1 MRNGTTLRATALL
14 GTAAASVAM
23 FACLKGAA
31 LEGFVK
37 SNALPL
43 PDRLKLIATMG
54 AAFALGAIAGAV
66 YGRWCGAEELRR
78 VAHRTAPLVALGPL
92 PALCARSAWPDA
104 LSTVLA
110 IGAFVLFA
118 ERLFRLSFG
127 TESRGPPF
135 LERVLPEGIRRWA
148 PAAIVGAAAMAY
160 AVYMSVQTLWMH
172 GRFQTFG
179 YDLGQLDN
187 VFWSTL
193 HGHPLQDSPLG
204 CVATW
209 SELGNHADLSVF
221 FFLPLYAIKPGG
233 PTLLV
238 LQSCVLGLGAIPLY
252 RFAARHLPR
261 RYACIIALVYLCYP
275 PMHGLQFYDFHMQP
289 MAAPF
294 VLFVI
299 DFIDER
305 RYVPAAVAFAVA
317 IGCREDVPIGLAIL
331 GVFLAMSGYR
341 PGAGVAMAL
350 AAAAYFVLIRFVVM
364 PKFSPGW
371 FQGIYKDLMPEGAKN
386 FGGVITTLLSN
397 PAYVFTTLLTAD
409 KLRYALQILVPLALL
424 PLRRS
429 YLAVSLVHGSILTL
443 LTTQYPAT
451 LDIGFQYSAN
461 FIPYIFPAAVLAL
474 KAQSRPGHR
483 PAALVA
489 MVLGTVLCGV
499 FWGAIPPRKSI
510 KGGFVTMSMT
520 RPTDGDRQKHKDLL
534 ALYALVPAGASL
546 AMSEQ
551 EMPHVS
557 RLGMRALRDTIDAD
571 YFLYGTGSIGSD
583 NAERLLSSGQADGIA
598 ERPGLKLLRRK
609 DLAPPDPTNLAA
621 RAPWR
626 ASSAFPG
633 FQPSGLRQR
642 WPELGHSA
650 FFHTRE
656 EASPWIEFDLGAATP
671 LRSFQVTNR
680 GDCCRERAVPLAVE
694 TSTDGTS
701 WTQGAKSDT
710 AFDKWEGSL
719 PPQAARYVRFRALR
733 TTMLHLASVEI
744 R

>member
-1 MRNGTTLRATALL
+1 
-14 GTAAASVAM
+14 
-23 FACLKGAA
+23 
-31 LEGFVK
+31 
-37 SNALPL
+37 
-43 PDRLKLIATMG
+43 
-54 AAFALGAIAGAV
+54 
-66 YGRWCGAEELRR
+66 
-78 VAHRTAPLVALGPL
+78 
-92 PALCARSAWPDA
+92 
-104 LSTVLA
+104 
-110 IGAFVLFA
+110 
-118 ERLFRLSFG
+118 
-127 TESRGPPF
+127 
-135 LERVLPEGIRRWA
+135 
-148 PAAIVGAAAMAY
+148 
-160 AVYMSVQTLWMH
+160 
-172 GRFQTFG
+172 
-179 YDLGQLDN
+179 
-187 VFWSTL
+187 
-193 HGHPLQDSPLG
+193 
-204 CVATW
+204 
-209 SELGNHADLSVF
+209 
-221 FFLPLYAIKPGG
+221 
-233 PTLLV
+233 
-238 LQSCVLGLGAIPLY
+238 
-252 RFAARHLPR
+252 
-261 RYACIIALVYLCYP
+261 
-275 PMHGLQFYDFHMQP
+275 

-305 RYVPAAVAFAVA
+305 RYVPAVVAFVVA

-341 PGAGVAMAL
+341 PRAGVAMAL

-371 FQGIYKDLMPEGAKN
+371 FHGIYKDLMPEGAKS

-443 LTTQYPAT
+443 LTTQYPPT
-451 LDIGFQYSAN
+451 IDIGFQYSAN

-474 KAQSRPGHR
+474 KAQNRPGHR

-534 ALYALVPAGASL
+534 ELYALVPAGASL

-571 YFLYGTGSIGSD
+571 YFLYGTGSIGSE
-583 NAERLLSSGQADGIA
+583 NGERLLSSGQADRIA

-609 DLAPPDPTNLAA
+609 DLSPPDPTNLAA

-626 ASSAFPG
+626 VSSAFPG

-642 WPELGHSA
+642 WPELGVSA

-656 EASPWIEFDLGAATP
+656 EASPWIEFDLGAATS

-694 TSTDGTS
+694 TSTDATS
-701 WTQGAKSDT
+701 WTQVAKNDT
-710 AFDKWEGSL
+710 AFDKWDGSL
-719 PPQAARYVRFRALR
+719 APQSARYVRFRALR